1 MASEHDKL
9 PRIKKVAEV
18 LRERVATGTLLRT
31 PLAGGHPPGVF
42 VVFEGGDACGKT
54 TQVDM
59 LHEKLSLLGVDVVK
73 ISFPRYDTPV
83 GKLIS
88 RHLRG
93 AVWLTDGSV
102 MRDPDVQYRVVPMRD
117 RQDALV
123 FQALQTLDKYEEAA
137 RIKEHLDRGVV
148 VVSSRWYQSAEIY
161 GADDGLD
168 EGVLRRAHACL
179 PRADVNFL
187 LNLSAGASL
196 ALRPDL
202 RDRFE
207 RDADKQV
214 RVRKRYL
221 ATWDAEYARRTFAD
235 PEGPPCW
242 PVVDCEG
249 KAAAEVHDHVW
260 ETLLK
265 VPKFVTLVCSLR

>member
-1 MASEHDKL
+1 MSKSERKS
-9 PRIKKVAEV
+9 
-18 LRERVATGTLLRT
+18 
-31 PLAGGHPPGVF
+31 GVF

-59 LHEKLSLLGVDVVK
+59 LHEKLSLLGVDAVK
-73 ISFPRYDTPV
+73 TSFPRYDTPV

-93 AVWLTDGSV
+93 KVWLTDGS
-102 MRDPDVQYRVVPMRD
+102 MDLKNLEQSHNFPIRFFSQRD

-137 RIKEHLDRGVV
+137 RIKEHLDRGAV
-148 VVSSRWYQSAEIY
+148 VVSSRWYQSAEVY

-168 EGVLRRAHACL
+168 EGTLRRAHACL
-179 PRADVNFL
+179 PRADVSFL

-207 RDADKQV
+207 RDAAKQV
-214 RVRKRYL
+214 RVRGRYL
-221 ATWDAEYARRTFAD
+221 AMWDAEYAQHTFAD
-235 PEGPPCW
+235 PAGPPRW

-249 KAAAEVHDHVW
+249 KAAVEVHDCIW

-265 VPKFVTLVCSLR
+265 VPRFRKLVLSAEITPLIR

>member
-1 MASEHDKL
+1 MSKSERKS
-9 PRIKKVAEV
+9 
-18 LRERVATGTLLRT
+18 
-31 PLAGGHPPGVF
+31 GVF

-59 LHEKLSLLGVDVVK
+59 LHEKLSLLGVDAVK
-73 ISFPRYDTPV
+73 TSFPRYDTPV

-93 AVWLTDGSV
+93 AAWLTDGSV
-102 MRDPDVQYRVVPMRD
+102 GRDPDVQYRIVPARD
-117 RQDALV
+117 HQDALV

-137 RIKEHLDRGVV
+137 RIKEHLDRGAV
-148 VVSSRWYQSAEIY
+148 VVSSRWYQSAEVY

-168 EGVLRRAHACL
+168 EDVLRRAHACL
-179 PRADVNFL
+179 PRADVYFL
-187 LNLSAGASL
+187 LNLSTGASL

-207 RDADKQV
+207 RDAAKQV
-214 RVRKRYL
+214 RVRGRYL
-221 ATWDAEYARRTFAD
+221 AMWDAEYAQHTFAD
-235 PEGPPCW
+235 PAGPPRW

-249 KAAAEVHDHVW
+249 KAAAEVHDCIW

-265 VPKFVTLVCSLR
+265 VPRFRKLVLSAEITPLIR